1 MKIQHKE
8 TMSNFEYYT
17 GVIQPIG
24 IMFFSDEIAYP
35 LI

>member
-8 TMSNFEYYT
+8 TMSNFEYYN
-17 GVIQPIG
+17 GAIQPIR
-24 IMFFSDEIAYP
+24 IMFFSDEIAYH